1 MINPHQN
8 QKRSRTS
15 ILVLLAVM
23 AIIFQG
29 CMRFTPSRA
38 SLVSNEAKRARL
50 SDKEHEDTDQTG
62 KKKPKVQYLGREAFF
77 SLEEKHKE
85 RLGELSKSRASSI
98 KSSITATYKIGIG
111 DVLELFVFETD
122 ELNRKIRVRP
132 DGNISLP
139 LLGQTKAVGLT
150 EEELQDEITKKLDKF
165 MHSPQVQLFIDQY
178 AAHKVW
184 VVGEVAKP
192 GAYPLSRDNYS
203 LIELISEAGGRT
215 ERASGTIV
223 LIPDR
228 EVVYKKIS
236 TFFKEGGNSEEE
248 IKSDEDSNK
257 VEIIR
262 DKKIETIDDSTV
274 EIETV
279 QNILLKNREKIV
291 QAKNGIEI
299 EFDDLVGS
307 VDELPLT
314 VPLKAGD
321 TVVIPEA
328 GKIQIEGE
336 VKSSG
341 SYPLS
346 SRTTLSGAIAAAGG
360 FSYPADAT
368 IVEVIRELGSGEK
381 AMIVLDMNKI
391 NAQEEKDVRLRDGD
405 LIRVPSARVRFA
417 ISQVTSIFSALLGRL
432 FAPLQ
437 PGA

>member
-1 MINPHQN
+1 MINPNKQ
-8 QKRSRTS
+8 RSCS
-15 ILVLLAVM
+15 IILILLTIA
-23 AIIFQG
+23 AITFQG

-38 SLVSNEAKRARL
+38 SLVSNEGQRARL
-50 SDKEHEDTDQTG
+50 SDKENKETDQTD
-62 KKKPKVQYLGREAFF
+62 KKKSKVQYLGREAFF
-77 SLEEKHKE
+77 SLEEKHRE
-85 RLGELSKSRASSI
+85 RLGELSKSRSSSI
-98 KSSITATYKIGIG
+98 KSNITATYKIGVG

-139 LLGQTKAVGLT
+139 LLGQLKAVGLT
-150 EEELQDEITKKLDKF
+150 EEELQDEITKKLDNF

-228 EVVYKKIS
+228 EVVFKKIS
-236 TFFKEGGNSEEE
+236 KHMEKENSSENE
-248 IKSDEDSNK
+248 IKPDEYSKSTLNDQEK
-257 VEIIR
+257 TL
-262 DKKIETIDDSTV
+262 ETNDDSL
-274 EIETV
+274 IELERM
-279 QNILLKNREKIV
+279 QNIVLENTEQIV

-336 VKSSG
+336 VKSPG
-341 SYPLS
+341 SFPLS

-405 LIRVPSARVRFA
+405 LVRVPSARVRFA
-417 ISQVTSIFSALLGRL
+417 INQVTSIFSTLLGRL

-437 PGA
+437 PGM